1 MGRPRADGTRHFA
14 GLEHVAPEVLDYI
27 HAAFRLK
34 RMGAGPTWESLLKA
48 LKDGFG
54 FKWNDTSLSRYYK
67 YWRSDLFILNAAD
80 DQAREMIEC
89 YKQHPTA
96 DLESLIRQQLASVRL
111 LAVRDLEGADPTAV
125 IALGQRQEQ
134 IDLAR
139 EKMDISKRELDI
151 KVALADLE
159 RRKVELRER
168 SQEVALRVE
177 EKVKASGKTLD
188 PEVLGII
195 REAVYG
201 LPA

>member
-1 MGRPRADGTRHFA
+1 
-14 GLEHVAPEVLDYI
+14 
-27 HAAFRLK
+27 
-34 RMGAGPTWESLLKA
+34 
-48 LKDGFG
+48 
-54 FKWNDTSLSRYYK
+54 
-67 YWRSDLFILNAAD
+67 
-80 DQAREMIEC
+80 
-89 YKQHPTA
+89 
-96 DLESLIRQQLASVRL
+96 
-111 LAVRDLEGADPTAV
+111 V

-139 EKMDISKRELDI
+139 EKMDVSKRELDI